1 VNLNYSE
8 TIEFLY
14 NSLPVFHRIGGAAYK
29 ASLNN
34 TLRLDEYFDHPH
46 KKFKTIHI
54 AGTNG
59 KGSVSHMLA
68 SVLQA
73 AGYRTGLYTSPH
85 LKDYRERI
93 RVDGKEIAEDDV
105 VNFIEQ
111 HMKILDEVRPSFFE
125 MSVAMAFDYFARMEV
140 DIAVIEV
147 GMGGR
152 LDSTNIIK
160 PLLSVITNIS
170 LDHTQFL
177 GKTISEI
184 AGEKAGIIK
193 PGVPVVI
200 GETQLEST
208 NVFLE
213 KAGEGASQIY
223 FADQKYSA
231 FILEVNAHC
240 QNFELTDLKGNK
252 FILQAD
258 LLGSYQKKNIVTVYT
273 ALLELMKHFPKL
285 NAETIHAGIREAA
298 LNTGLRGRWEILHYN
313 PLVICDTA
321 HNEAGLKI
329 VTEQLEKMTF
339 RELHFVFGTVK
350 DKDPENVLSI
360 LPKNARYYFTRAEIP
375 RALDEQS
382 LEKAAGRFG
391 LKGKAYPTV
400 KLAIES
406 AKKQASGDDLIFIG
420 GSNFVV
426 AEAL

>member
-1 VNLNYSE
+1 MD
-8 TIEFLY
+8 
-14 NSLPVFHRIGGAAYK
+14 K
-29 ASLNN
+29 
-34 TLRLDEYFDHPH
+34 YFGHPH

-59 KGSVSHMLA
+59 KGSVSHMIA

-73 AGYRTGLYTSPH
+73 SGYKTGLYTSPH

-93 RVDGKEIAEDDV
+93 RVNGIEISEQEVIDFVENHKEI
-105 VNFIEQ
+105 IE
-111 HMKILDEVRPSFFE
+111 KIEPSFFE

-200 GETQLEST
+200 GETQLET
-208 NVFLE
+208 TIVFLE

-298 LNTGLRGRWEILHYN
+298 LNTGLRGRWEILQYN

-350 DKDPENVLSI
+350 DKDPENVLRI
-360 LPKNARYYFTRAEIP
+360 LPKNARYYFTRAQIP

-391 LKGKAYPTV
+391 LKGRSYPTV
-400 KLAIES
+400 ELAIES
-406 AKKQASGDDLIFIG
+406 AKKQASGEDLIFIG